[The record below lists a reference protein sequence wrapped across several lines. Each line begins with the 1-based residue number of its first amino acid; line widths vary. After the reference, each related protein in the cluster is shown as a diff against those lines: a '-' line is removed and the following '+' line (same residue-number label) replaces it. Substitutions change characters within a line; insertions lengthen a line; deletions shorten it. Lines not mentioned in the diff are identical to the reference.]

1 MTSSDIA
8 NIAIRTCFE
17 HYGHDDMPA
26 TAEQLRWKQLVTLWC
41 IKPRHVDAILSE
53 MAAAHEN
60 LKASE
65 IFPIFER
72 ILISLSS
79 AKKEQEKDRS
89 GETTCAYCRGKGFA
103 TMYDPNNR
111 QQTVAVFC
119 LCGEGVRQ
127 QDRMATAKNPVKM
140 PSAKMDSEVRT
151 GVLRFHQHESE
162 RLEQWQKDRGLNPDN
177 RDQFFRKFKSMYL
190 AKLPALFK
198 TVPKLATNAQ
208 VGGLPAT
215 VDERELQL
223 AAYHNGDERGWE

>member
-1 MTSSDIA
+1 MTPKDIA

-26 TAEQLRWKQLVTLWC
+26 TAEQLRWKQLVEQCRL
-41 IKPRHVDAILSE
+41 KAHQVDAILSE
-53 MAAAHEN
+53 MAAEHER
-60 LKASE
+60 LKSAE
-65 IFPIFER
+65 IFPIFQR
-72 ILISLSS
+72 IAFAQSIV
-79 AKKEQEKDRS
+79 AKEQREERS
-89 GETTCAYCRGKGFA
+89 GKTDCAYCRGTGFA
-103 TMYDPNNR
+103 PTYNPNNP
-111 QQTVAVFC
+111 QQTVSVLC

-127 QDRMATAKNPVKM
+127 QERMATAKNPVKI
-140 PSAKMDSEVRT
+140 PSAKIESVTRNA
-151 GVLRFHQHESE
+151 VFLFHQHESE
-162 RLEQWQKDRGLNPDN
+162 RLEQWQKDRGLNPDH